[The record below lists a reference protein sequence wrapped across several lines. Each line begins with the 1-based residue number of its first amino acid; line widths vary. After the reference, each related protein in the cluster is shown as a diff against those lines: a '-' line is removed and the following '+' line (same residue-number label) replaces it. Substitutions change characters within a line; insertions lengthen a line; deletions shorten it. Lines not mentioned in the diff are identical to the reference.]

1 MPELV
6 KRLWQ
11 VFKPCHQY
19 NLKLNKSKC
28 EFGVSKISILEHIV
42 LANDNLIQ
50 QKRKLSKGHLHR
62 KMSPIF
68 DLFSGH
74 VVTWLSLFQ
83 ITPILQSLPEC
94 LPERNRSALWK
105 TSRLRHSK
113 PGRNHFCVT
122 SLKEVG

>member
-1 MPELV
+1 MMERILFGVERVRTSVDGVIIHAPTMPEFV
-6 KRLWQ
+6 KCLWQ
-11 VFKPCHQY
+11 VFKRCHQY

-50 QKRKLSKGHLHR
+50 QKRKLSKEHLHR

-68 DLFSGH
+68 NLFSGH

-83 ITPILQSLPEC
+83 IMPIL
-94 LPERNRSALWK
+94 
-105 TSRLRHSK
+105 
-113 PGRNHFCVT
+113 
-122 SLKEVG
+122 